1 MVIMLIGWAGCFLL
15 LPPHL
20 VRRSDGSR
28 AAPLPAE
35 VADDSHWWTK
45 FVRVAVRETKHIIAL
60 KDEWRIW
67 FLIPMCE
74 CRSLLTREAV
84 LSITGFA
91 ANWFYSYQQNIVNG
105 QSFTLRTRSLNSAL
119 YWAAQMFGGVA
130 IGFLLDM
137 PWFTRPKR
145 AMIGWAF
152 VFITGNVIMGGGLAF
167 ENRFGH
173 TTERIDFTDSKLYVG
188 PCFLYIFYGMFDAFW
203 QGYTYWL
210 LGALCNIPKE
220 AARFVAVYKTMQCVG
235 GAVAY
240 RLTANHLGR
249 RKQ

>member
-1 MVIMLIGWAGCFLL
+1 LCVEEA
-15 LPPHL
+15 
-20 VRRSDGSR
+20 RRLT
-28 AAPLPAE
+28 PLA
-35 VADDSHWWTK
+35 
-45 FVRVAVRETKHIIAL
+45 
-60 KDEWRIW
+60 
-67 FLIPMCE
+67 
-74 CRSLLTREAV
+74 
-84 LSITGFA
+84 GFA

-105 QSFTLRTRSLNSAL
+105 MNFTLRTRSLNSAL
-119 YWAAQMFGGVA
+119 YWGAQMFGGVA

-145 AMIGWAF
+145 ALIGWAF
-152 VFITGNVIMGGGLAF
+152 VFVTGNAIMGGGLAF
-167 ENRFGH
+167 QNWFEAH
-173 TTERIDFTDSKLYVG
+173 TPMRIDFDQPKLYVG

-240 RLTANHLGR
+240 RLTANHLAP